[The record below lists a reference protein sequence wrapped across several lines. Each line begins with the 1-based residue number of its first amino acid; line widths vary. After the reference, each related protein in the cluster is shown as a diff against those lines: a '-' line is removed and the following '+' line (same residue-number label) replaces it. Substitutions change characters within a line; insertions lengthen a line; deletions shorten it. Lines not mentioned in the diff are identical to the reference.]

1 MNELWDTLPE
11 HARDDKLGLV
21 YKTSITNMVAV
32 NTAVG
37 QSERV
42 NIPEI
47 TTQGG
52 TWGPMLC
59 SNSIDRVGKYALENG
74 NFYS

>member
-1 MNELWDTLPE
+1 MP
-11 HARDDKLGLV
+11 HQSHDDRLGLV
-21 YKTSITNMVAV
+21 FELSRGNMEAI

-37 QSERV
+37 QTDRV

-47 TTQGG
+47 TAQGG

-59 SNSIDRVGKYALENG
+59 SNSIDTGGKISEL
-74 NFYS
+74 SHWPWWMTSW

>member
-1 MNELWDTLPE
+1 MWLEDSMNELGDTLSE

-21 YKTSITNMVAV
+21 YKTSLTNMVAV

-52 TWGPMLC
+52 T
-59 SNSIDRVGKYALENG
+59 
-74 NFYS
+74 